1 MIDATEAVT
10 KAREYFES
18 FYDGSPLQEV
28 MLEEAEL
35 VDSGPYWDITFG
47 FDWQPSKG
55 TRSLGPGERLFRI
68 VRLNAED
75 GRMISMKKATS
86 SS

>member
-18 FYDGSPLQEV
+18 FYTGSPLEEV

-35 VDSGPYWDITFG
+35 IESGPFWDITFG

-55 TRSLGPGERLFRI
+55 TRSLGPGERLFRV
-68 VRLNAED
+68 VRLDASN
-75 GRMISMKKATS
+75 GRMVSMKKATS
-86 SS
+86 TS